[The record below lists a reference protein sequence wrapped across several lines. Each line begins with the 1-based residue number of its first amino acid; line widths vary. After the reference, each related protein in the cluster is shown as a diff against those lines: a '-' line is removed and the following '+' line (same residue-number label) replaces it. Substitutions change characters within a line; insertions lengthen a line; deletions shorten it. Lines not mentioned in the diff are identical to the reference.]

1 MGLTLITPPDAEP
14 ITLAEAKA
22 HCRVDGDSEDALL
35 ATLIR
40 AARLEA
46 ERQTGRAIPAQTWK
60 ATYNCFPDWYFTLPK
75 APLISVTSITYL
87 DTAGDSQTVSAS
99 DYRVSAASE
108 PGLIEPSYD
117 ASIWPTAR
125 DIIDSV
131 AVTFKAGYASTT
143 IAATIATGS
152 QTVTPGSMAGIVAG
166 SVLTIDSGTKQE
178 QVTVASVAS
187 TTFTATFARAHDAN
201 CKVSAVPDDI
211 QAAIKLLV
219 GHWYANR
226 EETTEGAL
234 SEIPMAAKHLLLGN
248 WTGVYL

>member
-1 MGLTLITPPDAEP
+1 MGLVLITPPDAEP

-35 ATLIR
+35 TTLIR

-60 ATYNCFPDWYFTLPK
+60 STYDAFPDWYFRLPK
-75 APLISVTSITYL
+75 APLISVTSIVY
-87 DTAGDSQTVSAS
+87 TATDGTSTTLASTAYTVSTAS
-99 DYRVSAASE
+99 D

-117 ASIWPTAR
+117 SSIWPTAR
-125 DIIDSV
+125 EIIDAV
-131 AVTFKAGYASTT
+131 AVTFKAGWASTS
-143 IAATIATGS
+143 IAAATATGA
-152 QTVTPGSMAGIVAG
+152 QTVTPGSMAGIVAAG
-166 SVLTIDSGTKQE
+166 VLTIDSGTKQE
-178 QVTVASVAS
+178 QVTVTSVTS
-187 TTFTATFARAHDAN
+187 TTFTATFARAHDTA
-201 CKVSAVPDDI
+201 CKVSAVPDDV

-234 SEIPMAAKHLLLGN
+234 SEIPMAAKALLFGN